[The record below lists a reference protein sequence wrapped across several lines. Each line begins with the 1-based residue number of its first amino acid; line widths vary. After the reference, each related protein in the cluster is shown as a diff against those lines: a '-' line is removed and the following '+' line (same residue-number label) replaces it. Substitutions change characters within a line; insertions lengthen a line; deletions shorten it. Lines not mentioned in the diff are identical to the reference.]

1 MKTLWR
7 SGAAAVVWSGVL
19 LQFWL
24 MVHGRPPAEAAHAAV
39 KFLSF
44 FTVLSNIAVGTVL
57 AAPVLA
63 ADGPPGR
70 WAERAGTRVAIGV
83 YIAITAGIYHT
94 LLAGLWRPTGLQL
107 CADVLLH
114 TVTPALFLADF
125 LAFPPSEAAR
135 WGSAW
140 KALVFPLAYGAW
152 SLAHG
157 AATGFYP
164 YPFLDVGKR
173 GYGAVLATMLLMGAG
188 FYVSTLALTG
198 LQHLQRRLARR
209 GRTPISA

>member
-63 ADGPPGR
+63 RERPLGR
-70 WAERAGTRVAIGV
+70 WAERAGTRAAIGV

-107 CADVLLH
+107 CADVLMH

-125 LAFPPSEAAR
+125 LALPPGEAAR
-135 WGSAW
+135 LGSAW

-188 FYVSTLALTG
+188 FYALTLALTG

>member
-1 MKTLWR
+1 MKILWR
-7 SGAAAVVWSGVL
+7 SGAAVVVWAGVL
-19 LQFWL
+19 LQLWL
-24 MVHGRPPAEAAHAAV
+24 MLHGRPPAEAAHAAI

-44 FTVLSNIAVGTVL
+44 FTVLSNIGVGTLL
-57 AAPVLA
+57 AAPPLA
-63 ADGPPGR
+63 ADRPLGR
-70 WAERAGTRVAIGV
+70 WAQRAGTRVAVGV
-83 YIAITAGIYHT
+83 YIAVTAGIYHT

-107 CADVLLH
+107 LADTLLH

-125 LAFPPSEAAR
+125 LAFPPGEAAR
-135 WGSAW
+135 WRSAW

-164 YPFLDVGKR
+164 YPFLDVAKR
-173 GYGAVLATMLLMGAG
+173 GYGAVLVTMLLMGAG
-188 FYVSTLALTG
+188 FYAVTLALTG

-209 GRTPISA
+209 PQAPISA

>member
-1 MKTLWR
+1 MRILWR
-7 SGAAAVVWSGVL
+7 SGAATVVWSGVL

-24 MVHGRPPAEAAHAAV
+24 MVHGRPPVEAAHAV
-39 KFLSF
+39 VRFFSF

-57 AAPVLA
+57 AASVLA
-63 ADGPPGR
+63 ANRSLGR
-70 WAERAGTRVAIGV
+70 WAERAGARVAIGV

-107 CADVLLH
+107 SADVLLH
-114 TVTPALFLADF
+114 TVTPVLVLVDV
-125 LAFPPSEAAR
+125 LAFPPGEAAR
-135 WGSAW
+135 WSSAW

-157 AATGFYP
+157 AVTGFYP

-188 FYVSTLALTG
+188 FYAVTLALTG
-198 LQHLQRRLARR
+198 LQHLQQRLARR
-209 GRTPISA
+209 GRAPISA

>member
-1 MKTLWR
+1 MKTFWR
-7 SGAAAVVWSGVL
+7 SGAAALVWLGVL

-39 KFLSF
+39 RFLSF
-44 FTVLSNIAVGTVL
+44 FTVLSNIAVGTLL

-63 ADGPPGR
+63 ANRPLGR
-70 WAERAGTRVAIGV
+70 WAQRAGTRVAVGV
-83 YIAITAGIYHT
+83 YIAITAGIYHA

-107 CADVLLH
+107 GADVLLH

-125 LAFPPSEAAR
+125 LAFPPGEAAR

-157 AATGFYP
+157 AVTGFYP

-188 FYVSTLALTG
+188 FYALTLALTG
-198 LQHLQRRLARR
+198 LQHLQRRLTRR
-209 GRTPISA
+209 RRTPISA